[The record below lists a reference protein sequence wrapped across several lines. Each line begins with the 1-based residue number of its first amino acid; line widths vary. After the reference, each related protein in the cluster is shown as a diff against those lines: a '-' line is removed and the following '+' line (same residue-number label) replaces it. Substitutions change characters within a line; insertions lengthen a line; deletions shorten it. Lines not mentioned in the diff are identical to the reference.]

1 MTFATPLLLWL
12 LLLPAALLAWEI
24 ARVRRSSQ
32 NGHPKILRGRA
43 GARDF
48 ELLAGQSQRFGRAR
62 ARVWLC
68 LGLALAVVALAR
80 PQYGLLE
87 EQVFD
92 QSREIMIAVDLSKS
106 MLAEDVKPSR
116 LGRAKLL
123 IQSLL
128 ERLEGE
134 RVGLVLFSGTAFVQ
148 SPLSSDYEIL
158 NEFLP
163 VLDPGYLPAG
173 GTNYEALLRASAES
187 FGPAG
192 TADRFLIVLSDGEAT
207 DEKWRDELP
216 ALKEKGIRVI
226 GLGVG
231 TAGGSMIPDG
241 SGGFIKDER
250 GAVVMSKLENATLQE
265 LAKETNGTYE
275 DASTWVDI
283 ARLMQGTVE
292 AGQQGSFKK
301 ETRARLNE
309 RFQWAL
315 APALLCLLI
324 SYWREFPARPKPR
337 ELRLVAP
344 KSTPARSPAASVAV
358 LLAAALVLAGARP
371 ALRAATLDPRQAAT
385 ATPPAASAAPATGEP
400 AAEPSKENIAQV
412 AAAPL
417 AKAVDRI
424 SRQARRAAADWAELA
439 RLTVNYGEQLAN
451 AKEKVPEAPIRDALQ
466 AVDLGSALDAKAA
479 DWPTLRRQL
488 EELLKNPDEPPKEEP
503 PPPPPEDQNKQD
515 DQKKNDPDE
524 NKSDAG
530 AQPQEKSDQNAE
542 PKDQP
547 PDQDQKDQQKQPPPD
562 QQKKDQ
568 ADSAFGDMNDEEP
581 PQDQNPADQSP
592 PKNETQK
599 VGGATKDQPRNENPS
614 LTVPLQHLDELRDR
628 DNPADLFQL
637 MDDQPPPKPTG
648 KDW

>member
-1 MTFATPLLLWL
+1 MTFAQPLLLWL

-24 ARVRRSSQ
+24 VRVRRSTQS
-32 NGHPKILRGRA
+32 GHPKILRGRA
-43 GARDF
+43 GSRDF
-48 ELLAGQSQRFGRAR
+48 ELLTAQSARFGRAR
-62 ARVWLC
+62 ARYWLC
-68 LGLALAVVALAR
+68 LGLALAVAALAR
-80 PQYGLLE
+80 PQYGRIE

-106 MLAEDVKPSR
+106 MLAEDVKPNR

-163 VLDPGYLPAG
+163 MLEPGYLPAG
-173 GTNYEALLRASAES
+173 GSDYEALLHAAAES
-187 FGPAG
+187 FGANG
-192 TADRFLIVLSDGEAT
+192 TSDRFLIILSDGEAT
-207 DEKWRDELP
+207 DEKWREQIP

-231 TAGGSMIPDG
+231 TSNGSMIPDG
-241 SGGFIKDER
+241 AGGFVKDER

-283 ARLMQGTVE
+283 AQLLQGTVE
-292 AGQQGSFKK
+292 AGQAGSFKK
-301 ETRARLNE
+301 EMRVRLAE
-309 RFQWAL
+309 RYQWAL
-315 APALLCLLI
+315 APALLSLLV

-337 ELRLVAP
+337 PLRLVTRKCADR
-344 KSTPARSPAASVAV
+344 PAHAAI
-358 LLAAALVLAGARP
+358 AALLAGALLLAGSRP
-371 ALRAATLDPRQAAT
+371 DLRAATLDPTQQSAP
-385 ATPPAASAAPATGEP
+385 PPAAGEP
-400 AAEPSKENIAQV
+400 APKPSAEEIAKI

-424 SRQARRAAADWAELA
+424 SRQARRAGADWAELA
-439 RLTVNYGEQLAN
+439 RLTINYGNQLLTAN
-451 AKEKVPEAPIRDALQ
+451 ETVPEPPIRDALQ
-466 AVDLGSALDAKAA
+466 AVELGAGLDPKAA
-479 DWPTLRRQL
+479 DWADLRKQL
-488 EELLKNPDEPPKEEP
+488 EALLKKPDEPPPEEP
-503 PPPPPEDQNKQD
+503 PPPPPEQDKQDEQKQNQSGENKQD
-515 DQKKNDPDE
+515 QGDPSKDPQDQK
-524 NKSDAG
+524 SD
-530 AQPQEKSDQNAE
+530 

-547 PDQDQKDQQKQPPPD
+547 PKQDEKQKSEAD
-562 QQKKDQ
+562 QQKKEGSG
-568 ADSAFGDMNDEEP
+568 SAFGDMNQEEP
-581 PQDQNPADQSP
+581 PEETDPADQPP
-592 PKNETQK
+592 PKNETQQ
-599 VGGATKDQPRNENPS
+599 VGGANKQQPRNENPS

-637 MDDQPPPKPTG
+637 MDDQPTAKPPG

>member
-1 MTFATPLLLWL
+1 MTFAQPILLWL

-24 ARVRRSSQ
+24 ARVRRSAQ

-43 GARDF
+43 GSRDF
-48 ELLAGQSQRFGRAR
+48 ELLTGQSDHFGRAR
-62 ARVWLC
+62 ARSWLC
-68 LGLALAVVALAR
+68 LGLAFATVALAR
-80 PQYGLLE
+80 PQYGKIE
-87 EQVFD
+87 DQVFD

-106 MLAEDVKPSR
+106 MLAEDVKPNR

-163 VLDPGYLPAG
+163 VLEPGYLPSG
-173 GTNYEALLRASAES
+173 GTNYSALLHAAAES
-187 FGPAG
+187 FGATG
-192 TADRFLIVLSDGEAT
+192 TSDRFLIILSDGEAT
-207 DEKWRDELP
+207 DDKWRDELA
-216 ALKEKGIRVI
+216 ALKDKGIRVI

-231 TAGGSMIPDG
+231 TSGGSMIPDG

-275 DASTWVDI
+275 DASTWVDV
-283 ARLMQGTVE
+283 AQVLQSTVE
-292 AGQQGSFKK
+292 TGQQGSFKK
-301 ETRARLNE
+301 ETRVRLAE

-315 APALLCLLI
+315 APALLFLLL

-337 ELRLVAP
+337 DLRLISP
-344 KSTPARSPAASVAV
+344 KANPAKPATATIAA
-358 LLAAALVLAGARP
+358 LLAAALLLARSGP
-371 ALRAATLDPRQAAT
+371 VLRAASLDPAQRAAPPP
-385 ATPPAASAAPATGEP
+385 ATPSPAAGEP
-400 AAEPSKENIAQV
+400 APEQSPEEIAKV

-439 RLTVNYGEQLAN
+439 RLTINYGNQLVT

-466 AVDLGSALDAKAA
+466 AVELGSALDLKAA
-479 DWPTLRRQL
+479 DWPELRQQL
-488 EELLKNPDEPPKEEP
+488 EELLKNPDDPPKEEP
-503 PPPPPEDQNKQD
+503 PPPPPDQDKQD
-515 DQKKNDPDE
+515 NQKKSEGGD
-524 NKSDAG
+524 KSDPSD
-530 AQPQEKSDQNAE
+530 QSKEKSDE
-542 PKDQP
+542 KSDGKDQP
-547 PDQDQKDQQKQPPPD
+547 PDQDKDKKADDQP
-562 QQKKDQ
+562 KKDNGE
-568 ADSAFGDMNDEEP
+568 SAFGDMNNEDNPEDENP
-581 PQDQNPADQSP
+581 PDQPP
-592 PKNETQK
+592 PKNETQQ
-599 VGGATKDQPRNENPS
+599 VGGAPKQQPRNENPS

-637 MDDQPPPKPTG
+637 MDDQPTAKPPG